1 MAAKNGLITTD
12 TLNDPMD
19 VYGVD
24 FTSRPSRAKP
34 ITCLPC
40 RFTNGVLIAGQLETF
55 ADFDGFTAMLARP
68 GPWVAGLDFPFGL
81 PRKFIAGAG
90 WPQSWAGYV
99 EYAARLGKDGFRA
112 ALEAYKG
119 DRPAGDKEHRRVTD
133 VAAGSISPQK
143 LYGVPVAL
151 MFFEGAPRLLASG
164 ATIPHVREGDSDR
177 VVIEAYPGALA
188 RQIVERRSYKTDNR
202 AKQTAE
208 QGDARRAIFDRLTSG
223 TLRDCLGFSIE
234 ADPSLCDDPG
244 GDALDA
250 LLCAVQAAWA
260 WNRRAHGYGAP
271 SPVDPLEG
279 WIANPR
285 VTRPASVPE
294 VS

>member
-1 MAAKNGLITTD
+1 MN
-12 TLNDPMD
+12 

-34 ITCLPC
+34 ITCLAC
-40 RFTNGVLIAGQLETF
+40 WFTDGMLAAGPLETF
-55 ADFDGFTAMLARP
+55 ADFEAFEAMLVRP

-81 PRKFIAGAG
+81 PRRFITGAG
-90 WPQSWAGYV
+90 WPQSWPGYV
-99 EYAARLGKDGFRA
+99 EHAAWLGKEGFLD
-112 ALEAYKG
+112 ALEAYKR
-119 DRPAGDKEHRRVTD
+119 DRPAGDKEHRRATD
-133 VAAGSISPQK
+133 IAARSISPQK
-143 LYGVPVAL
+143 LHGVPVGR

-164 ATIPHVREGDSDR
+164 VTIPHVHAGDPGR

-188 RQIVERRSYKTDNR
+188 RQIVGRRSYKTDTR
-202 AKQTAE
+202 AKRTPAHF
-208 QGDARRAIFDRLTSG
+208 DARRAIFDGLIEG
-223 TLRDCLGFSIE
+223 TLRDGLGFAVE
-234 ADPSLCDDPG
+234 ADAALCDDPG

-260 WNRRAHGYGAP
+260 WNRRALGYGPP

-279 WIANPR
+279 WIANPA